1 MDMFFM
7 KVLAHS
13 GKIVLTIPLER
24 DRIVAEVK
32 KLTVRVT
39 ALNHQNIISRTEQPS
54 RSVSCKF

>member
-1 MDMFFM
+1 M